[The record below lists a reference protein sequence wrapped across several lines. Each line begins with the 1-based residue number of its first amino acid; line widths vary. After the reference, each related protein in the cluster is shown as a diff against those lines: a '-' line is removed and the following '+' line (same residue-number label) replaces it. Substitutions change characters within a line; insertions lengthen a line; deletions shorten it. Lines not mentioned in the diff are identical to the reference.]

1 MDALEKPNEATKKD
15 LSLCIDYEKSYLEK
29 YPSINAFFVRKSTL
43 PFSLTNKIGM
53 VRKPK
58 IELDDTHKIHLEELL
73 KYIFG
78 KTKFRDVQFEAIKRV
93 LEDKNSLVLLPTGF
107 GKSMIYQLSSFILPG
122 VSIIISPTVAL
133 IKTNKR
139 ILN

>member
-1 MDALEKPNEATKKD
+1 MENEATKKD

-73 KYIFG
+73 KYILE
-78 KTKFRDVQFEAIKRV
+78 KQNLDVQFEAIKGCLKTRTH
-93 LEDKNSLVLLPTGF
+93 LFFFLGF

-122 VSIIISPTVAL
+122 VTIIISPTVAL
-133 IKTNKR
+133 IKNQQKES
-139 ILN
+139 